1 MRLTMT
7 PKLNY
12 TYHRAAVF
20 VARVEARVA
29 ELARRPSVTLG
40 FATQIR
46 LHCTRASDSSG
57 MSEVSPYRYVLEG
70 ELW

>member
-1 MRLTMT
+1 MRLKTT

-20 VARVEARVA
+20 VARVEAGVA
-29 ELARRPSVTLG
+29 ELVRRPSVTLG

-46 LHCTRASDSSG
+46 LHLVQAIPP
-57 MSEVSPYRYVLEG
+57 E
-70 ELW
+70 